1 MIHARFSHAMRG
13 RVEPRR
19 AFAQLAAPHERSADS
34 LREKPDLEKTETVVE
49 GYSARGFTVNGVR
62 IHGPVILLP
71 DLCVRFHVPV
81 IGGLNPDSLRV
92 IGLLESPVELLIIGH
107 GGRAGRTALPVD
119 AERWL
124 LKRRISSEILPTP
137 AACSS
142 FNFLVQERRA
152 VGAILFPNRGA

>member
-19 AFAQLAAPHERSADS
+19 AFVQLAAPHERSADS

-92 IGLLESPVELLIIGH
+92 IGLLESPVCLLYTSPSP
-107 GGRAGRTALPVD
+107 RD
-119 AERWL
+119 
-124 LKRRISSEILPTP
+124 
-137 AACSS
+137 
-142 FNFLVQERRA
+142 
-152 VGAILFPNRGA
+152 RG